1 MERYKCFWRGRRKI
15 KTCTRTWTG
24 ASHLFGKSQTA
35 IRSRNT
41 IDLATVLSKV
51 AKIAGRNDV
60 LEKLLANYGVVRSG
74 SRTREAE
81 VTETIREK
89 FD

>member
-1 MERYKCFWRGRRKI
+1 MERCKCFWRGRRKI
-15 KTCTRTWTG
+15 KTCTRTGT
-24 ASHLFGKSQTA
+24 SHLFGKSQTA

-60 LEKLLANYGVVRSG
+60 LEKLLANHCVVRSG

-89 FD
+89 FY